1 MFAFFKKL
9 GFGNK
14 DIVRKIAFTLII
26 VAIFRFVAV
35 IPIPGIPR
43 DALKSLLTGNNF
55 IQVIG
60 LLSGGMLQ
68 SIGILTIGLGP
79 YINASYIFQLLSVA
93 IPQIK
98 ELYQGGPVERKMLT
112 LYTRLLSIP
121 LAIIQ
126 SVVIYTILNR
136 YGFLGTTPSQ
146 IEVAAIITLLTFGSV
161 FAMWLGELITEFG
174 MGGGTS
180 VIILAGILVNV
191 PVQLARDIE
200 TIGVKIGSTKLWDF
214 LPMITIEGTS
224 QALGKFALLMG
235 LILGSLVLA
244 IIISL
249 AVRKIRLIYA
259 RRVRPSGIGGYSN
272 YIPLSINTAGVMP
285 VIFAISILDLPRIIF
300 QYLGTQVQNETF
312 VKVSNTIVTF
322 LSNQTYYNGLLMV
335 ITMFF
340 AFFSAYIVFR
350 PEEVA
355 ENINKQGAFI
365 EGVRPGKETQAYLNK
380 ALWTTTLFGAI
391 LLAVI
396 VALPNILVQSF
407 GLPQQIISGTGS
419 MIMAG
424 VIMDMIRQVQ
434 AMRSMDQSD
443 KHYY

>member
-1 MFAFFKKL
+1 M
-9 GFGNK
+9 
-14 DIVRKIAFTLII
+14 VT

-43 DALKSLLTGNNF
+43 DALKDLLTGNNF
-55 IQVIG
+55 VQVIG

-126 SVVIYTILNR
+126 SVVIYTVLNKL
-136 YGFLGTTPSQ
+136 GLLGTIPNQLQVGS
-146 IEVAAIITLLTFGSV
+146 IIALLTFGSV

-191 PVQLARDIE
+191 PIQLVRDIE
-200 TIGVKIGSTKLWDF
+200 TVGVKFGSTKLGGF
-214 LPMITIEGTS
+214 LPMFTVEGTS
-224 QALGKFALLMG
+224 QAIGKFALLMG

-249 AVRKIRLIYA
+249 AIRKIKLIYA

-300 QYLGTQVQNETF
+300 QYLGTQISNPTF
-312 VKVSNTIVTF
+312 GKISTAIVSF
-322 LSNQTYYNGLLMV
+322 LSNQSYYNGLLML

-365 EGVRPGKETQAYLNK
+365 DGVRPGKETQAYLNK

-396 VALPNILVQSF
+396 VATPNILVQKF
-407 GLPQQIISGTGS
+407 GLPQQVISGTGS

-424 VIMDMIRQVQ
+424 VIMDMVRQVQ
-434 AMRSMDQSD
+434 AMKSMDQTN
-443 KHYY
+443 KNYY

>member
-1 MFAFFKKL
+1 MFAYFK
-9 GFGNK
+9 NK
-14 DIVRKIAFTLII
+14 DIVHKVVFTMVT

-43 DALKSLLTGNNF
+43 DALKDLLTGNNF
-55 IQVIG
+55 VQVIG

-126 SVVIYTILNR
+126 SVVIYTVLNKL
-136 YGFLGTTPSQ
+136 GLLGTIPNQLQVGS
-146 IEVAAIITLLTFGSV
+146 IIALLTFGSV

-191 PVQLARDIE
+191 PIQLVRDIE
-200 TIGVKIGSTKLWDF
+200 TVGVKFGSTKLGGF
-214 LPMITIEGTS
+214 LPMFTVEGTS
-224 QALGKFALLMG
+224 QAIGKFALLMG

-249 AVRKIRLIYA
+249 AIRKIKLIYA

-300 QYLGTQVQNETF
+300 QYLGTQISNPTF
-312 VKVSNTIVTF
+312 GKISTAIVSF
-322 LSNQTYYNGLLMV
+322 LSNQSYYNGLLML

-365 EGVRPGKETQAYLNK
+365 DGVRPGKETQAYLNK

-396 VALPNILVQSF
+396 VATPNILVQKF
-407 GLPQQIISGTGS
+407 GLPQQVISGTGS

-424 VIMDMIRQVQ
+424 VIMDMVRQVQ
-434 AMRSMDQSD
+434 AMKSMDQTN
-443 KHYY
+443 KNYY

>member
-1 MFAFFKKL
+1 MFAYFK
-9 GFGNK
+9 NK
-14 DIVRKIAFTLII
+14 DIVRKVVFTMVT

-43 DALKSLLTGNNF
+43 DALKDLLTGNNF
-55 IQVIG
+55 VQVIG

-126 SVVIYTILNR
+126 SVVIYTVLNKL
-136 YGFLGTTPSQ
+136 GLLGTIPNQLQVGS
-146 IEVAAIITLLTFGSV
+146 IIALLTFGSV

-191 PVQLARDIE
+191 PIQLVRDIE
-200 TIGVKIGSTKLWDF
+200 TVGVKFGSTKLGGF
-214 LPMITIEGTS
+214 LPMFTVEGTS
-224 QALGKFALLMG
+224 QAIGKFALLMG

-249 AVRKIRLIYA
+249 AIRKIKLIYA

-300 QYLGTQVQNETF
+300 QYLGTQISNPTF
-312 VKVSNTIVTF
+312 GKISTAIVSF
-322 LSNQTYYNGLLMV
+322 LSNQSYYNGLLML

-365 EGVRPGKETQAYLNK
+365 DGVRPGKETQAYLNK

-396 VALPNILVQSF
+396 VATPNILVQKF
-407 GLPQQIISGTGS
+407 GLPQQVISGTGS

-424 VIMDMIRQVQ
+424 VIMDMVRQVQ
-434 AMRSMDQSD
+434 AMKSMDQTN
-443 KHYY
+443 KNYY

>member
-1 MFAFFKKL
+1 MFAYFK
-9 GFGNK
+9 NK
-14 DIVRKIAFTLII
+14 DIVRKVVFTMVT

-43 DALKSLLTGNNF
+43 DALKDLLTGNNF
-55 IQVIG
+55 VQVIG

-93 IPQIK
+93 ILQIK

-126 SVVIYTILNR
+126 SVVIYTVLNKL
-136 YGFLGTTPSQ
+136 GLLGTIPNQLQVGS
-146 IEVAAIITLLTFGSV
+146 IIALLTFGSV

-191 PVQLARDIE
+191 PIQLVRDIE
-200 TIGVKIGSTKLWDF
+200 TVGVKFGSTKLGGF
-214 LPMITIEGTS
+214 LPMFTVEGTS
-224 QALGKFALLMG
+224 QAIGKFALLMG

-249 AVRKIRLIYA
+249 AIRKIKLIYA

-300 QYLGTQVQNETF
+300 QYLGTQISNPTF
-312 VKVSNTIVTF
+312 GKISTAIVSF
-322 LSNQTYYNGLLMV
+322 LSNQSYYNGLLML

-365 EGVRPGKETQAYLNK
+365 DGVRPGKETQAYLNK

-396 VALPNILVQSF
+396 VATPNILVQKF
-407 GLPQQIISGTGS
+407 GLPQQVISGTGS

-424 VIMDMIRQVQ
+424 VIMDMVRQVQ
-434 AMRSMDQSD
+434 AMKSMDQTN
-443 KHYY
+443 KNYY

>member
-1 MFAFFKKL
+1 MKL
-9 GFGNK
+9 WNK
-14 DIVRKIAFTLII
+14 DIIRKITFTLII

-35 IPIPGIPR
+35 IPIPGIPQN
-43 DALKSLLTGNNF
+43 ALKDLLTGNNF
-55 IQVIG
+55 VQVIG

-112 LYTRLLSIP
+112 MYTRLLSIP

-136 YGFLGTTPSQ
+136 LGLLGTTPTELQ
-146 IEVAAIITLLTFGSV
+146 IASIITLLTFGSV
-161 FAMWLGELITEFG
+161 FAMWLGELITEYG

-180 VIILAGILVNV
+180 VIILAGILINV
-191 PVQLARDIE
+191 PVQMVRDIE
-200 TIGVKIGSTKLWDF
+200 TIGVKLGSTKLGGF
-214 LPMITIEGTS
+214 LPMFTLEGTN

-235 LILGSLVLA
+235 LILGSLILA

-249 AVRKIRLIYA
+249 AVRKIKLIYA
-259 RRVRPSGIGGYSN
+259 RRVRPTGIGGYSN

-300 QYLGTQVQNETF
+300 QYLSTQITNPAF
-312 VKVSNTIVTF
+312 VNVANQIVAF
-322 LSNQTYYNGLLMV
+322 LSNQTYYQLLLMA
-335 ITMFF
+335 ITIFF

-365 EGVRPGKETQAYLNK
+365 EGVRPGKETQSYLNK
-380 ALWTTTLFGAI
+380 TLWTTTLFGAI

-396 VALPNILVQSF
+396 VVTPNILVQQF
-407 GLPQQIISGTGS
+407 GLPQQVISGTGS

-434 AMRSMDQSD
+434 AMKSMDQSN
-443 KHYY
+443 KNYY